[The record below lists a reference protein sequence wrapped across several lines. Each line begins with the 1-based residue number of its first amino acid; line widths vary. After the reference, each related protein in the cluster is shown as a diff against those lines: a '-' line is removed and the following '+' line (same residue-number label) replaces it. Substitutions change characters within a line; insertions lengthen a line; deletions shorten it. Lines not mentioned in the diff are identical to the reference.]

1 MEEYNDI
8 FLAGDDALVYL
19 AEPMHQKHP
28 TIFVWGY
35 LFSTYVSYDQFFNP
49 SSPCKHMYLFRVT
62 PILLMW
68 FHRFD
73 SLLSF
78 LLCSFA
84 IVSSYCFTS
93 EIQELMFLSQ
103 TLATSCHLIQFPVP
117 YLGRPFR
124 SWWLQAVSYFI
135 FHDRWRSL
143 AMQM

>member
-62 PILLMW
+62 PFCLCDFIDLILSSPI
-68 FHRFD
+68 FT
-73 SLLSF
+73 LLVCHSF
-78 LLCSFA
+78 LILFYLRNSRIDVFVSNTCYFLSSYS
-84 IVSSYCFTS
+84 VSSTLPRKAFSFMVASSCQLFY
-93 EIQELMFLSQ
+93 LS
-103 TLATSCHLIQFPVP
+103 
-117 YLGRPFR
+117 
-124 SWWLQAVSYFI
+124 
-135 FHDRWRSL
+135 
-143 AMQM
+143 